1 MLFILEA
8 ILNLLGNVHHLVLNG
23 MVLLKACLLWSNDV
37 VLLQVPYQ
45 ASVDH
50 SFHEF
55 AHTTGEADRTVAV
68 CICSVLALLVDGYHV
83 SFSPAL
89 RNMPCLP
96 ALVEDS
102 QEFGLCFGAKVF
114 QHFIGDLAG
123 PGDFLSF
130 KVFRASSNSFV
141 LKLEWAVHV
150 FRWILINLVVLD
162 FIMYLL
168 FPVVWY
174 HDVADLLVAVY
185 EAVYYALPCHCL
197 LVSLDLVSSSFMALV
212 SFQSLL
218 PSLFKFSFSVFSL
231 QLVLAACM

>member
-8 ILNLLGNVHHLVLNG
+8 ILDLLGNVRHLVLGG
-23 MVLLKACLLWSNDV
+23 MVLPKACLLWSDEV

-45 ASVDH
+45 TSVDY

-55 AHTTGEADRTVAV
+55 AHTIGKADRTVAV
-68 CICSVLALLVDGYHV
+68 CIGSVLALLVDGYHV

-96 ALVEDS
+96 AVVEDS

-114 QHFIGDLAG
+114 QHLID
-123 PGDFLSF
+123 DFVWARGLLVLQGFQGLF
-130 KVFRASSNSFV
+130 KLLCV
-141 LKLEWAVHV
+141 EWAVHV
-150 FRWILINLVVLD
+150 FRWILISLVALD

-185 EAVYYALPCHCL
+185 EAVCCALPCHCL
-197 LVSLDLVSSSFMALV
+197 LVSLNHDR
-212 SFQSLL
+212 
-218 PSLFKFSFSVFSL
+218 
-231 QLVLAACM
+231 

>member
-1 MLFILEA
+1 MPAPCLSTPSEYVVYSKSYPQSS
-8 ILNLLGNVHHLVLNG
+8 GQCRT
-23 MVLLKACLLWSNDV
+23 VLLKACLLWSDD

-68 CICSVLALLVDGYHV
+68 CIYLVLALRVDGYHV

-96 ALVEDS
+96 AVVEDS

-114 QHFIGDLAG
+114 QHLIGNFVGARGILVLQG
-123 PGDFLSF
+123 FQGLF
-130 KVFRASSNSFV
+130 KLLCV
-141 LKLEWAVHV
+141 KWAVHV
-150 FRWILINLVVLD
+150 FRWILISLVVLD

-168 FPVVWY
+168 LPVVWY
-174 HDVADLLVAVY
+174 HDIMMLLT
-185 EAVYYALPCHCL
+185 CW
-197 LVSLDLVSSSFMALV
+197 
-212 SFQSLL
+212 
-218 PSLFKFSFSVFSL
+218 
-231 QLVLAACM
+231 